1 MKDWPFTSHFLNLYL
16 LARQRDWKWNDK
28 PVTIAWLLG
37 YYSGSALS
45 SVNVFRL
52 NSLAWHDYRNGMD
65 CFISNFQFG
74 DK

>member
-1 MKDWPFTSHFLNLYL
+1 MKDWPFTSYFLDLYL
-16 LARQRDWKWNDK
+16 LARQRDWKWNNK

-37 YYSGSALS
+37 YYSGSTLS
-45 SVNVFRL
+45 PSNVFRP
-52 NSLAWHDYRNGMD
+52 NSPAWYDYRSGMD